1 MTNEEH
7 EFIQAFLKFTDEEI
21 SQWYDMTDDEAH
33 TRVGELLTTYKA
45 QLEVKKVLLTDPE
58 VFSADKANDYLKKF
72 RL

>member
-1 MTNEEH
+1 MNKEEL

-21 SQWYDMTDDEAH
+21 SQWYDMTDEEAH

-45 QLEVKKVLLTDPE
+45 QLEIKKVLLTEPE
-58 VFSADKANDYLKKF
+58 VFNAAAANEYLKKF